1 MSVEPGPVSWF
12 RRPFRFLAGLAS
24 RRGELHPL
32 QASERLWDLLLSTPL
47 IAFLF
52 LFFVIPLFFVVFFA
66 FGGYDANY
74 RPTGRLHL
82 QYFADVWS
90 TAIGVLFLRTA
101 FVASVVTLL
110 SFVVSYPAAYYIALL
125 PRQRRE
131 FLVMLLI
138 LPFWTSFLL
147 RTYALRTIFDSD
159 GLLNA
164 VLQGVGAI
172 QGPVFETGN
181 VASVIWAETYTFLP
195 FMALPLYA
203 NLEKLD
209 RSMLEASY
217 ILGAGR
223 IRTFLRVV
231 LPLSVPGILAGS
243 LLVFIIAMG
252 ELVIPFLVGG
262 VEAQFLLG
270 NAIYERAGSL
280 PGHASALGLL
290 FMVVVLAITYAYI
303 RLVGRGGFRL

>member
-1 MSVEPGPVSWF
+1 LAVASRVRSIVGLTL
-12 RRPFRFLAGLAS
+12 RPFLRLVAP
-24 RRGELHPL
+24 RGKLHPL
-32 QASERLWDLLLSTPL
+32 EARDRLWDLALSLPL

-52 LFFVIPLFFVVFFA
+52 FFFVLPLVFIVVFA
-66 FGGYDANY
+66 FGGYDATY
-74 RPTGRLHL
+74 QPTGRFHL

-90 TAIGVLFLRTA
+90 TAIGVLFVRTA

-110 SFVVSYPAAYYIALL
+110 SFVLSYPAAYYIAQL

-131 FLVMLLI
+131 FLVTLLI
-138 LPFWTSFLL
+138 IPFWTSFLL

-159 GLLNA
+159 GLANVL
-164 VLQGVGAI
+164 LQGIGAI

-181 VASVIWAETYTFLP
+181 IGSVIWSETYTFLP

-203 NLEKLD
+203 NLEKLN

-231 LPLSVPGILAGS
+231 LPLSLPGILAGS

-270 NAIYERAGSL
+270 NAIYERAGQL
-280 PGHASALGLL
+280 PGQASALGLL
-290 FMVVVLAITYAYI
+290 FMVIVLGITYAYV